1 MKMYRASFYGI
12 TVQAVDVDRISES
25 SVWIK
30 GRRHARITDYDGY
43 HETFEAARDWIAK
56 LHQNKINALQ
66 MNISYYQNLLDRA
79 MSLKLEAVQS

>member
-12 TVQAVDVDRISES
+12 TVETVDVERVSES

-43 HETFEAARDWIAK
+43 HATFEAARDWLVK
-56 LHQNKINALQ
+56 LYQDKIDALQ
-66 MNISYYQNLLDRA
+66 MNIDYYQNLRNRA
-79 MSLKLEAVQS
+79 KVLVSAPVQS

>member
-12 TVQAVDVDRISES
+12 TVQTVDVERISES

-30 GRRHARITDYDGY
+30 GRRHARITDYEGY
-43 HETFEAARDWIAK
+43 HETFEAARDWIVK

-66 MNISYYQNLLDRA
+66 MNIDYYQNLLNRA
-79 MSLKLEAVQS
+79 KALTSAAVQS